1 MENTVHYTSVNM
13 AQLNATSSFTAGAQF
28 ASRKALYGARDEYH
42 RKSGYKL
49 VVKNC
54 NKEQVIFVC
63 HQHNA
68 VAPQIKC
75 PLQIRANSGKR
86 SEHWTISPH
95 TELSHLCNVE
105 DHPLPSKSARG
116 VAEHLIPRISS
127 EFATM
132 PTAPA
137 LVETLKS
144 TEGTKPSFKT
154 VYRGM
159 QLGKDAVFGTE
170 QQSFSL
176 LRPYLDQLV
185 LANPGS
191 RSVFEVDAHNR
202 FKRCIFVA
210 LYTARFLQHGIPCI
224 ILPPF

>member
-1 MENTVHYTSVNM
+1 MVNVRIIGR
-13 AQLNATSSFTAGAQF
+13 N
-28 ASRKALYGARDEYH
+28 
-42 RKSGYKL
+42 
-49 VVKNC
+49 
-54 NKEQVIFVC
+54 
-63 HQHNA
+63 
-68 VAPQIKC
+68 
-75 PLQIRANSGKR
+75 
-86 SEHWTISPH
+86 H

-105 DHPLPSKSARG
+105 DHPLPSKSGRG

-127 EFATM
+127 ESSMA
-132 PTAPA
+132 TAPA

-144 TEGTKPSFKT
+144 TEGTKPWLKT

-159 QLGKDAVFGTE
+159 QLGKDAVFGSE

-202 FKRCIFVA
+202 LKRCIFIA
-210 LYTARFLQHGIPCI
+210 PYAAKGYPLYNNRYGS
-224 ILPPF
+224 LP